1 MTSRPTSAAKSTAA
15 KAPARAPI
23 KSGGASARA
32 GSAPKT
38 RPASGAAASSSAAKG
53 KGSTALGAIGAYTKL
68 QAIGK
73 GSFGQIW
80 LVKHTQK
87 GGEAV
92 VLKEV
97 HLKKLSPNE
106 VKAAKLELEV
116 LQKMK
121 HEHIIGFVNTFEV
134 EGITGLLMEY
144 APAGDLA
151 TAITKRIKN
160 AKTRFPE
167 SEVTTFCVQ
176 LASALGYMH
185 DTLQLVHRD
194 VKPAN
199 IFMCP
204 NGDVKLGDFGLC
216 AYLKNGS
223 IAGEPVR
230 TTQASHTEALS
241 LAHAPTVKTSSALA
255 ELPPP
260 RPAHPP
266 RSLLDAG
273 GYTNLHGTR
282 AARGQGV

>member
-1 MTSRPTSAAKSTAA
+1 M
-15 KAPARAPI
+15 
-23 KSGGASARA
+23 
-32 GSAPKT
+32 
-38 RPASGAAASSSAAKG
+38 
-53 KGSTALGAIGAYTKL
+53 